1 MAKLLE
7 ELMVMRKWEMET
19 MILRLDPHGF
29 GLFPTIMVLVMMA
42 MIYDDFDD
50 NDRNAKEIQ

>member
-1 MAKLLE
+1 
-7 ELMVMRKWEMET
+7 MVMRKWEMET